1 MLSITSFGRVAALDA
16 PEEGTGKV
24 KNRMCS
30 SAEWLRGSEPMR
42 WRRVYPGRADQVRV
56 ARVFAAT
63 LFEGTGRE
71 EDVAVVVAE
80 LSTNAVR
87 HSRSGEGRG
96 WFGLEVTL
104 AEIAYIAVTDLGGGC
119 VPTIRSETP
128 GCEPRVGG
136 YGLLTVS
143 KLALAMGVHGSPDDG
158 FTVWADMDLRR
169 HTQDGP
175 EQQVA
180 LVS

>member
-1 MLSITSFGRVAALDA
+1 M
-16 PEEGTGKV
+16 ENGTWGL
-24 KNRMCS
+24 CS
-30 SAEWLRGSEPMR
+30 PGEWLRGSEPMR
-42 WRRVYPGRADQVRV
+42 WRRVYPGRPDQVRV

-87 HSRSGEGRG
+87 HSRSGTDRG

-104 AEIAYIAVTDLGGGC
+104 SEVAYIAVTDLGGGC
-119 VPTIRSETP
+119 VPTIGAETP

-143 KLALAMGVHGSPDDG
+143 KLALAMGVHGSAENG

-169 HTQDGP
+169 HAQNGP
-175 EQQVA
+175 GQQVTLA
-180 LVS
+180 S